1 MAKTEAG
8 EHPLFYNEGLVEC
21 YSFWCISDIFEKMG
35 MHGLPYN
42 DERGLVNVYG
52 VPKPNYR
59 IFEELSKAGD
69 RRLTVEG
76 EHRTAEIL
84 ALEDDQTVTLFVY
97 NHDIEERDIK
107 AEEIELTLLGE
118 AKAITMAVIDAFH
131 ANPIAVWK
139 KQGSPTYPT
148 PEQITELYRV
158 SELTVLDLPV
168 EKVLSFTAEPEIKI
182 ANAVIHFDGKS
193 LLFILYHRK
202 AFQTSL

>member
-1 MAKTEAG
+1 MAKKAKAEAG
-8 EHPLFYNEGLVEC
+8 EHPLFYTEWNG
-21 YSFWCISDIFEKMG
+21 G
-35 MHGLPYN
+35 
-42 DERGLVNVYG
+42 RGHFDT
-52 VPKPNYR
+52 NYAAAS
-59 IFEELSKAGD
+59 IIQAEELSKAGD

-131 ANPIAVWK
+131 ANSIAVWK

>member
-1 MAKTEAG
+1 MAKKAKTEAG

-76 EHRTAEIL
+76 EHRTA
-84 ALEDDQTVTLFVY
+84 
-97 NHDIEERDIK
+97 
-107 AEEIELTLLGE
+107 
-118 AKAITMAVIDAFH
+118 
-131 ANPIAVWK
+131 
-139 KQGSPTYPT
+139 
-148 PEQITELYRV
+148 
-158 SELTVLDLPV
+158 
-168 EKVLSFTAEPEIKI
+168 
-182 ANAVIHFDGKS
+182 
-193 LLFILYHRK
+193 
-202 AFQTSL
+202 